1 MTDLAAAQYFAEL
14 CGTFVEATVHEIL
27 HQRGVYSSEL
37 FTRHR
42 LYGIMVR
49 KARHPQ
55 LNDHIHSV
63 VQSLQ
68 ARPAPVP
75 QPCSVALSRAA
86 FLPGCTRRGG
96 FGSAGVACRP
106 GAALTRQLTGAPRRS
121 RSSRACWS
129 AWPC

>member
-75 QPCSVALSRAA
+75 QPCSPSCPAARAA
-86 FLPGCTRRGG
+86 AV
-96 FGSAGVACRP
+96 S
-106 GAALTRQLTGAPRRS
+106 GALVWHADLAQH
-121 RSSRACWS
+121 
-129 AWPC
+129 